1 MSCWREVTGGRG
13 KGAGLFGCYTINA
26 FVTVRAGENWERGN
40 GIWEIDC
47 GLRSYTILGPRGQA
61 TVSRRGKAR
70 DWRAYDGN
78 VKTITDD
85 DHQ

>member
-26 FVTVRAGENWERGN
+26 FVTVRAGDNWERGN

-47 GLRSYTILGPRGQA
+47 GLRKLYLYDTRAKGSGNSEQAWKGRGLEGVRWQ
-61 TVSRRGKAR
+61 R
-70 DWRAYDGN
+70 
-78 VKTITDD
+78 
-85 DHQ
+85 